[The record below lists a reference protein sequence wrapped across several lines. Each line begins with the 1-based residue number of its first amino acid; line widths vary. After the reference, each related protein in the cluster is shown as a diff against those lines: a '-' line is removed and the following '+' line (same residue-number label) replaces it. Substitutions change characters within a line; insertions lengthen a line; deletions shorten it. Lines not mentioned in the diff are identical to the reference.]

1 MYRLYSLVLALLA
14 LGYLPVFL
22 VRKVWG
28 AGYPVALPERLGFAR
43 VPPASS
49 PSGRFWVHAVSVG
62 EVMAAVPLVQALRI
76 RWPAAEVAVSTV
88 TATGDRVARTRLPE
102 AASTLT
108 FPLDFPAAVRRTVGR
123 VGPAC
128 FIALET
134 ELWPNLLRALR
145 RAGVPAVLAN
155 GRISDRSY
163 RRYRL
168 VRGLF
173 RRVLDDVAL
182 FCMQSEEDAR
192 RVISL
197 GARPERVLVT
207 GNLKM
212 EAPPG
217 EAGAEQLW
225 RRLLFL
231 GQAPVVVAGSTHR
244 GEEAAVLEAF
254 QAARPDAAGL
264 RLVLA
269 PRHPE
274 RLDEVESLVRARGLT
289 VVRRSRVGPGGDP
302 EVILVDTMGEL
313 AALYAVADVIF
324 VGGSLVPV
332 GGHNV
337 VEPALHAKAVIFGPH
352 MANFREAATLLLRA
366 GAAVQVASGSDL
378 AAALRGLL
386 ADPGARQALGRA
398 AWHAVRAHQGACVRT
413 VAAVE
418 RVLALASRRGHAPAG
433 SDPGAPG
440 GGAA

>member
-1 MYRLYSLVLALLA
+1 MYQLYSFVLALLA
-14 LGYLPVFL
+14 LGYLPLFL

-28 AGYPVALPERLGFAR
+28 AGYPVALRERLGFAR
-43 VPPASS
+43 VPPAPLPRS
-49 PSGRFWVHAVSVG
+49 RFWVHAVSVG

-76 RWPAAEVAVSTV
+76 RWPAADVVVSTV
-88 TATGDRVARTRLPE
+88 TATGDRVARARLPE
-102 AASTLT
+102 AAATFT
-108 FPLDFPAAVRRTVGR
+108 FPLDFPGAVRRTVRR
-123 VGPAC
+123 VGPAA

-145 RAGVPAVLAN
+145 RAEVPAILAN

-173 RRVLDDVAL
+173 RRVLDHVAL

-192 RVISL
+192 RIISL

-217 EAGAEQLW
+217 DAGTAELW
-225 RRLLFL
+225 RRLLHL

-244 GEEAAVLEAF
+244 GEEALVLDAF
-254 QAARPDAAGL
+254 RSVRPAADGL

-274 RLDEVESLVRARGLT
+274 RLDEVEALIRSRGLA
-289 VVRRSRVGPGGDP
+289 VVRRSRVSAGSAP

-313 AALYAVADVIF
+313 ASLYAVADVIF

-337 VEPALHAKAVIFGPH
+337 VEPALHAKPVVFGPH
-352 MANFREAATLLLRA
+352 MTNFREAAALLLRA
-366 GAAVQVASGSDL
+366 DAAVQVGSGAEL
-378 AAALRGLL
+378 ATALGRLL
-386 ADPGARQALGRA
+386 ADAPARQALGRA
-398 AWHAVRAHQGACVRT
+398 AWSAVRSHQGACVRT
-413 VAAVE
+413 VSAIE
-418 RVLALASRRGHAPAG
+418 RVLSFAGRGA
-433 SDPGAPG
+433 
-440 GGAA
+440 

>member
-1 MYRLYSLVLALLA
+1 MYRLYSVVLGLLA
-14 LGYLPVFL
+14 LGYLPLFL

-28 AGYPVALPERLGFAR
+28 AGYPVALRERLGFAK
-43 VPPASS
+43 VPPASLPGS
-49 PSGRFWVHAVSVG
+49 RFWVHAVSVG
-62 EVMAAVPLVQALRI
+62 EVMAAVPLVQALRT
-76 RWPAAEVAVSTV
+76 RWPAADVVVSTV
-88 TATGDRVARTRLPE
+88 TATGERVARARLAD
-102 AASTLT
+102 AAAMLT
-108 FPLDFPAAVRRTVGR
+108 FPLDFPGAVRRTVRR
-123 VGPAC
+123 VGPGC

-217 EAGAEQLW
+217 DAGAERLW
-225 RRLLFL
+225 RRLLHL
-231 GQAPVVVAGSTHR
+231 GDAPIVVAGSTHR
-244 GEEAAVLEAF
+244 GEEALVLDAFLAVRP
-254 QAARPDAAGL
+254 AADGL

-274 RLDEVESLVRARGLT
+274 RLDEVEGLVRARGL
-289 VVRRSRVGPGGDP
+289 VAVRRSRVSPGASAD
-302 EVILVDTMGEL
+302 VIVVDTMGEL
-313 AALYAVADVIF
+313 ASLYAVADAIF

-337 VEPALHAKAVIFGPH
+337 VEPALHAKPVLFGPH
-352 MANFREAATLLLRA
+352 MTNFRDAAALLLKA
-366 GAAVQVASGSDL
+366 DGAVQVRDGPDL
-378 AAALRGLL
+378 AAALRALL
-386 ADPGARQALGRA
+386 ADAPRRESLGRA
-398 AWHAVRAHQGACVRT
+398 AWAAVRAHQGACVRT
-413 VAAVE
+413 VAALE
-418 RVLALASRRGHAPAG
+418 RVLAAPAR
-433 SDPGAPG
+433 DAGAARG
-440 GGAA
+440 GGVP